1 MRRLIAATFT
11 LTGFNLAPMQK
22 IMKPVATIRTE
33 PADFVVQEI
42 PMYPPTGSGDH
53 VFAWVRKTDW
63 STPSCMR
70 RLAKC
75 LGIHSSAMGHAGM
88 KDRHAVTTQMLSFPW
103 KQTSPLPSITDLS
116 GDGIE
121 VLSLTRHGH
130 KLRVGH
136 LIGNRF
142 EIVLRGLGDPEFLAV
157 KTQLESIAQTG
168 IPNAFGPQRYGNS
181 QNQRDNVAQVIDW
194 MQGRTKPPYD
204 KRVRSLLL
212 SSVQSF
218 LFDQLLAF
226 RVEQRTWDS
235 VVDGDLC
242 KVADSGGLFLCT
254 EASQEMHRA
263 KTGQIVATGPIFGAK
278 MRRPTGQPDI
288 WEQQVLH
295 DTLDDLVKADDAV
308 LTRLLDKLGP
318 GSRRALR
325 VMPKDLLVERA
336 ERGSEQVMVVHMEL
350 PKGCYATS
358 VLGSVVQL
366 VDGST
371 SPIDKSEKQ
380 LETN

>member
-1 MRRLIAATFT
+1 
-11 LTGFNLAPMQK
+11 
-22 IMKPVATIRTE
+22 MKPVAKIRTE

-42 PMYPPTGSGDH
+42 PMYPPTGNGDH
-53 VFAWVRKTDW
+53 VFAWVKKTDW
-63 STPSCMR
+63 STPSCIR

-103 KQTSPLPSITDLS
+103 KQTLPLPSTADLS
-116 GDGIE
+116 CDGIE

-142 EIVLRGLGDPEFLAV
+142 EIVLRGLGDPEFQTV
-157 KTQLESIAQTG
+157 KTQLEAIAQTG
-168 IPNAFGPQRYGNS
+168 IPNTFGPQRYGNG
-181 QNQRDNVAQVIDW
+181 QTQRDNVAQVIDW
-194 MQGRTKPPYD
+194 MRGRTKPPYD

-226 RVEQRTWDS
+226 RIEQRTWDT

-242 KVADSGGLFLCT
+242 KVVDGGGLFLCT
-254 EASQEMHRA
+254 DAAQEMHRV
-263 KTGQIVATGPIFGAK
+263 KKGQIVATGPIFGTK

-295 DTLDDLVKADDAV
+295 NALDDLVQTDDAV

-318 GSRRALR
+318 GSRRVLR
-325 VMPKDLLVERA
+325 VIPNNMRVERA
-336 ERGSEQVMVVHMEL
+336 KRGSEQVMIVHMEL

-366 VDGST
+366 VDVSAR
-371 SPIDKSEKQ
+371 PNDMPEKQ